1 MTDIATKHNSPRT
14 INITYLN
21 ASTPKHAIPR
31 KSTSLLKSL
40 VKERRS
46 RKASKEHELQGS
58 INKIREVSLIWEEVK
73 EQISPHSIQ
82 SSPKT
87 KTISQCLTYRDKADE
102 KSKSDK
108 PINVSPL
115 HLKTLPFKKY
125 LNNVSLLKNAKIQK
139 VTGDLSPAS
148 DKSNSIR
155 VLSSI
160 DPKNIQNKLQGLH
173 SGQNQHI
180 PKQKGCE

>member
-1 MTDIATKHNSPRT
+1 MNDTGFKHNSPRT
-14 INITYLN
+14 INISYIN
-21 ASTPKHAIPR
+21 ASTPKHTVPR
-31 KSTSLLKSL
+31 KSTSFLKSL

-87 KTISQCLTYRDKADE
+87 KTVSQCLTYREKVDDKC
-102 KSKSDK
+102 KSDK
-108 PINVSPL
+108 PINISPL
-115 HLKTLPFKKY
+115 HLKTVPFKKY
-125 LNNVSLLKNAKIQK
+125 LNNVSLLKNSKIQK

-148 DKSNSIR
+148 DKSSSIR
-155 VLSSI
+155 V
-160 DPKNIQNKLQGLH
+160 H
-173 SGQNQHI
+173 T
-180 PKQKGCE
+180 